1 MLIKS
6 CSFNGGQQQGVGL
19 IEVLVSVLVL
29 TVGILGV
36 VAMQT
41 RALQFSQESIYTSQ
55 ALMMAYEMT
64 DRMRANK
71 GSEIQYLVNYGSD
84 VTALADCESTDCTP
98 TQMAKFD
105 AAAWKNAIAVNLPS
119 GDGQIAVDNAGS
131 RPFYTISVRFTDQ
144 KLDSALEGG
153 TAGSSLREVSV
164 RTEI

>member
-84 VTALADCESTDCTP
+84 VTA
-98 TQMAKFD
+98 
-105 AAAWKNAIAVNLPS
+105 
-119 GDGQIAVDNAGS
+119 
-131 RPFYTISVRFTDQ
+131 
-144 KLDSALEGG
+144 
-153 TAGSSLREVSV
+153 
-164 RTEI
+164 

>member
-64 DRMRANK
+64 DRIRANK
-71 GSEIQYLVNYGSD
+71 GSEGSYLVDYGTQ
-84 VTALADCESTDCTP
+84 VTAQNDCISNICNP
-98 TQMAKFD
+98 TQMASYD
-105 AAAWKNAIAVNLPS
+105 TAEWKTALAGNLPL
-119 GDGQIAVDNAGS
+119 GDGEITVDNSGP
-131 RPFYTISVRFTDQ
+131 RPFYVISVRFTDSRIDQ
-144 KLDSALEGG
+144 ALDGG
-153 TAGSSLREVSV
+153 AGGETLREVQV